1 MPTVRIN
8 TYDQNTG
15 VNGAALP
22 QANIPGNFQIE
33 ANAARQFRMLGNALR
48 GLAGVELRMRDA
60 QRADQLNAA
69 RVNYMND
76 ISREQERLANEDTDY
91 ETQRARYVQ
100 FQKER
105 RDFYGGQLD
114 QDLLQDFDTSIL
126 LPSTQHEFQ
135 VGSMAMA
142 GLNDRVL
149 ANASQQISD
158 LTSQS
163 GFDQAKDDESM
174 GMIEQ
179 ILGTMVNNKVI
190 SQVKAREVLDNSRKT
205 MRLNK
210 WSIETKNNPYGVA
223 SRLGTALGGNA
234 FHEVRAVAPQN
245 FHTKMDPEVKAE
257 IIKVSEEFGLDP
269 NLTLAMAWQ
278 ESRGK
283 QTAVSGK
290 GARGIFQLMPD
301 TAAGMKVNPDDWRE
315 NIRGG
320 VQYLSQ
326 QLNAFGGNVP
336 LALAAYNAGPGHVQ
350 EHGGVPPFAE
360 TMKYVPEVMAMAGY
374 QGEPVGGG
382 EPELI
387 PAAGPR
393 GTQFA
398 PQDLDGLT
406 TQEALHFYNQAQS
419 NIKQEEAQRNS
430 LINAEKSQL
439 GDYWQYAVM
448 TGDFNSVKEAE
459 IRLAALG
466 DFQGAVELG
475 KKRVVFEEIQA
486 GLQQYNLEPLAVQ
499 AQAAEKLLMSH
510 ARPDNGGMIADM
522 AKIQQQAW
530 GAKIKAFETDPA
542 GFIEQSQYY
551 IDTPRL
557 TPEQKV
563 GISLRAQMALGA
575 GLPGFTPQ
583 VISKQQALDIKN
595 AYDKAPTTDKYDMVE
610 GLKAEYGR
618 FFPEVSEEAGLPSF
632 ITALSGSFD
641 ALPQMVAE
649 KLMTAASLPA
659 SEIPGLGNEKTKADA
674 QAAVSNSSV
683 MQVLQGTAALLSGN
697 EDQVRGVA
705 AFQDAAMK
713 ANLLGMDMNDIDREY
728 NVVNDSGFLL
738 AVPKSQGN
746 IRDITTALE
755 YKRAEVAKG
764 MTKDAAQYVDVLTSR
779 EHILDRSTT
788 IWTSRDNVFVLIDK
802 KTQTTALDAFGNPVI
817 VAAEDIPN
825 IIPNNKAYL
834 EVVQERTDDFL
845 GASPF

>member
-1 MPTVRIN
+1 MATVRIN
-8 TYDQNTG
+8 TYDQQTG
-15 VNGAALP
+15 VNGAPLP

-419 NIKQEEAQRNS
+419 NIKQEETQRNS
-430 LINAEKSQL
+430 LISAEKRNASDHMEYAMITGDFGPIKETEANLVAL
-439 GDYWQYAVM
+439 GDYETA
-448 TGDFNSVKEAE
+448 
-459 IRLAALG
+459 AALG
-466 DFQGAVELG
+466 EQRNIYEQIQPTLQG
-475 KKRVVFEEIQA
+475 
-486 GLQQYNLEPLAVQ
+486 YSSEPLLVQ
-499 AQAAEKLLMSH
+499 AQAADELLMMH
-510 ARPDNGGMIADM
+510 LRPDNAGMIADVQKNLQTAM
-522 AKIQQQAW
+522 GKRIE
-530 GAKIKAFETDPA
+530 AFKTDPA
-542 GFIEQSQYY
+542 AFAAQSPYVN
-551 IDTPRL
+551 TP
-557 TPEQKV
+557 
-563 GISLRAQMALGA
+563 GISTEERTTRSLEAQIKLGV
-575 GLPGFTPQ
+575 GLPGFRPQ
-583 VISKQQALDIKN
+583 VLDKQQALDMKN
-595 AYDKAPTTDKYDMVE
+595 AYDKSSTTDKYDMVKTMKE
-610 GLKAEYGR
+610 EYGR
-618 FFPEVSEEAGLPSF
+618 YFPEVSEEAGLPSF

-697 EDQVRGVA
+697 ENQVRGVA

-834 EVVQERTDDFL
+834 EVVQERADDFL